1 MAYGIAD
8 YVEPVDNFRITSN
21 TGYRKPPKTSTGY
34 GSNAHHGTDY
44 APPKRGQKVPIKNV
58 SAGVVVDTGKARG
71 YGNYVVV
78 RNNQGQYI
86 QYSHLDS
93 FSVQKG
99 QKVSAGQP
107 IAVMGNTGNSSGVH
121 LDMTVVDANGNT
133 LKRDGSVFTKAPR
146 FITSVANANG
156 GFGGN
161 KAIPQT
167 QEPVQ
172 QAQTQSQ
179 EQQVADGTNQVQS
192 PTQEVASNNMNVL
205 SNANG
210 GFIFPENAME
220 NSIFGNIAKMGYD
233 GAKEGIFAEA
243 GRAIANLWNTV
254 NSSPLFRTQSPFTEE
269 LGQMFDRLE
278 V

>member
-8 YVEPVDNFRITSN
+8 YVEPVDNFRITSH
-21 TGYRKPPKTSTGY
+21 TGYRKPPKTKTGV
-34 GSNAHHGTDY
+34 GSGKHHGTDY
-44 APPKRGQKVPIKNV
+44 APPTPGQKGVPIKNV
-58 SAGVVVDTGKARG
+58 SAGVVVGVGKVRG

-78 RNNQGQYI
+78 RNNQGDYI
-86 QYSHLDS
+86 QYSHLAS
-93 FSVQKG
+93 YSVKPG
-99 QKVSAGQP
+99 QQVKAGEP
-107 IAVMGNTGNSSGVH
+107 IAIMGSTGNSSREH
-121 LDMTVVDANGNT
+121 LDMTVVRNGKT
-133 LKRDGSVFTKAPR
+133 IKRDGTVF
-146 FITSVANANG
+146 ANAPN
-156 GFGGN
+156 FISSFAKGGN
-161 KAIPQT
+161 KAIPQA

-172 QAQTQSQ
+172 QVAGDASQTQ
-179 EQQVADGTNQVQS
+179 TT
-192 PTQEVASNNMNVL
+192 TQEVASNNMNVL

>member
-21 TGYRKPPKTSTGY
+21 TGYRKPPKTKTGY
-34 GSNAHHGTDY
+34 GSNKHHGTDY
-44 APPKRGQKVPIKNV
+44 APPTPGQKGVPIKNV
-58 SAGVVVDTGKARG
+58 SAGVVVAVGKVRG

-78 RNNQGQYI
+78 RNNQGKYI

-93 FSVQKG
+93 FNVQKG

-107 IAVMGNTGNSSGVH
+107 IAIMGTTGNSSGVH

-146 FITSVANANG
+146 FITAVANANG

-161 KAIPQT
+161 KTIPQP

-172 QAQTQSQ
+172 QVAGDVSQTQ
-179 EQQVADGTNQVQS
+179 T

-220 NSIFGNIAKMGYD
+220 NSIFGNIAKLGYD